1 MKCQTLCSPEGS
13 ELLGDANRHF
23 VACPAKTNPSAE
35 TGDAG
40 TYDNDI
46 HDFGWSD
53 TITAILQE
61 KETFR

>member
-1 MKCQTLCSPEGS
+1 
-13 ELLGDANRHF
+13 

-61 KETFR
+61 EEAFR